1 MATPQTSPEESSET
15 SAQKPLETPPE
26 TPRDARSGETAVSLR
41 GFFLGQAIAL
51 LAAVGA
57 LALHLLF
64 GPLFGHSVYLFCV
77 PAVLIC
83 AAFCGFSS
91 AMSATAILTV
101 GAFVADGHAAISPSE
116 QFASAAMFL
125 FVGSVIALVGGQ
137 LRRTLASQDRA
148 LSDLIEREA
157 LLRASLDAVAEATVV
172 IDEDGVIT
180 SFSHAAEQL
189 FGWTA
194 REVIGQ
200 NAKVL
205 MPAAQA
211 QAHYRHV
218 RRYVETGERRVIGSS
233 RQVTGQRR
241 DGAEFPME
249 LRIGE
254 ARIGKRRYFTG
265 VVRDLS
271 TMREAERR
279 SDELH
284 AQLTQVWSLNSMG
297 EMASVLAHELNQ
309 PLSAVAN
316 YLRAARTLIAKLEV
330 DDDDLIDAVSR
341 AGDQAVRAGEII
353 RTMRDLATR
362 GGTEQKTESLSG
374 ILAEIEF
381 IIGLMVRDAGARVF
395 YDLYQGSDTVL
406 ADRIQIQQLMVNL
419 VRNAIDAIAKFPN
432 REIKISTRPD
442 ADGKILLT
450 VEDSGPGVDTAVMGR
465 VFQPLA
471 STKATGM
478 GLGLSICRA
487 IVENHGGR
495 IWVESSS
502 LGGAAF
508 CFVLARTGVIGDGA
522 SGRQDRVRRR

>member
-1 MATPQTSPEESSET
+1 M
-15 SAQKPLETPPE
+15 LETRAESMAMDRSRSAVEAPPTE
-26 TPRDARSGETAVSLR
+26 AAGSLR
-41 GFFLGQAIAL
+41 RFFLGQALAL
-51 LAAVGA
+51 LAAVAALGA
-57 LALHLLF
+57 HLAAGASF
-64 GPLFGHSVYLFCV
+64 SHSVYLFCL
-77 PAVLIC
+77 PALLAC
-83 AAFCGFSS
+83 AALSGFSS
-91 AMSATAILTV
+91 AMSATGILAV
-101 GAFVADGHAAISPSE
+101 GAFVADAQALLDRPERLGRVAIFLALGAAIAALGGWAR
-116 QFASAAMFL
+116 ASLAD
-125 FVGSVIALVGGQ
+125 G
-137 LRRTLASQDRA
+137 RRRVAE
-148 LSDLIEREA
+148 IEAREA
-157 LLRASLDAVAEATVV
+157 ILRASLDAVAEATVM
-172 IDEDGVIT
+172 IDEEGVVIG
-180 SFSHAAEQL
+180 FSRAAELL

-194 REVIGQ
+194 QEIVGRDVSLLLPDSQ
-200 NAKVL
+200 
-205 MPAAQA
+205 AA
-211 QAHYRHV
+211 AHDGHL

-233 RQVTGQRR
+233 RQVAGRR
-241 DGAEFPME
+241 KDGAEFPME

-254 ARIGKRRYFTG
+254 ARVGRRRCFTG

-279 SDELH
+279 SDELQAH
-284 AQLTQVWSLNSMG
+284 LTQVWSLNSMG

-316 YLRAARTLIAKLEV
+316 YLRAARTLIAHLEI
-330 DDDDLIDAVSR
+330 DEDDLMDAVSR

-362 GGTEQKTESLSG
+362 GGAEQKPESLAA

-395 YDLYQGSDTVL
+395 YNLYKGSDIVL

-419 VRNAIDAIAKFPN
+419 VRNAIDAVAKFPD

-442 ADGKILLT
+442 ADRKMLIT
-450 VEDSGPGVDTAVMGR
+450 VEDSGPGVDIAVMGR

-471 STKATGM
+471 STKPLGM

-495 IWVESSS
+495 IWVESSP

-508 CFVLARTGVIGDGA
+508 SFLLARTGVSSGDVDG
-522 SGRQDRVRRR
+522 QPDRIRRR